1 MNNSKENILKRI
13 AAAGMPEYAYPDFG
27 YEPQHFDDPAAM
39 FAQRLRAA
47 GGEAVWLDG
56 ATTLDEVVR
65 RCYPDAKSVASALPE
80 VTLATVNP
88 DRVEDPRELVD
99 IDLGVVSGAFG
110 VAENGAVW
118 IPQDI
123 RHKALYFGA
132 TALMVVIP
140 RDALVDTMHEA
151 VVRPKSGTSPTGVSC
166 RALRRRPTSNRRWYS
181 APTGRCPSPSCCADR
196 LPRERGVCH
205 VPVGISRAFFCRGS
219 RLFRGL
225 VFPVRIF
232 YLCRMTTELCAYS
245 VEACETA
252 RRAGVTRVELC
263 ASPYEGGTTPSAA
276 AIRMARRIGG
286 LQLSVMV
293 RPRGGDF
300 LYSDTEFRQMLE
312 EVRFARECGA
322 DGVVFGVLTPPRRAG
337 RRAAYGCPGRRGGAD
352 ADHLSPGVSTW
363 RATWRRRSKRRW
375 LPDAAG
381 S

>member
-56 ATTLDEVVR
+56 QRRSMRSYAAAT
-65 RCYPDAKSVASALPE
+65 PDAKSVASALPE
-80 VTLATVNP
+80 VTRRHGESRPGRRPA
-88 DRVEDPRELVD
+88 RVGRHRPGGRFGGVRCRRERCRVD
-99 IDLGVVSGAFG
+99 
-110 VAENGAVW
+110 
-118 IPQDI
+118 PQDI

-151 VVRPKSGTSPTGVSC
+151 VVRPEVGDFAYGCFMSGPSKTADIEQAWC
-166 RALRRRPTSNRRWYS
+166 S

-245 VEACETA
+245 VEACEAA

-276 AIRMARRIGG
+276 P
-286 LQLSVMV
+286 SV
-293 RPRGGDF
+293 
-300 LYSDTEFRQMLE
+300 
-312 EVRFARECGA
+312 
-322 DGVVFGVLTPPRRAG
+322 
-337 RRAAYGCPGRRGGAD
+337 
-352 ADHLSPGVSTW
+352 W
-363 RATWRRRSKRRW
+363 RAVSEGCSS
-375 LPDAAG
+375 A
-381 S
+381 

>member
-1 MNNSKENILKRI
+1 
-13 AAAGMPEYAYPDFG
+13 MPEYAYPDFG

-151 VVRPKSGTSPTGVSC
+151 VVRPGSRGTSPTGVSC
-166 RALRRRPTSNRRWYS
+166 RALRRLPTSNRRWCS

-196 LPRERGVCH
+196 LPRERGVRR
-205 VPVGISRAFFCRGS
+205 VPCAGRDFPYLFLPRQPA
-219 RLFRGL
+219 FRGL

-245 VEACETA
+245 VEACEAA

-263 ASPYEGGTTPSAA
+263 ASPLRGRHDPFGCRHPYGAPYRRVAA
-276 AIRMARRIGG
+276 QRDGASPRRGFPLFRYRIPPNARRGA
-286 LQLSVMV
+286 L
-293 RPRGGDF
+293 RPRMWRRRRGLRRAHPPTGG
-300 LYSDTEFRQMLE
+300 STCS
-312 EVRFARECGA
+312 VR
-322 DGVVFGVLTPPRRAG
+322 LPWSPRRG
-337 RRAAYGCPGRRGGAD
+337 RCRPPSTGR
-352 ADHLSPGVSTW
+352 STW

>member
-56 ATTLDEVVR
+56 ATTL
-65 RCYPDAKSVASALPE
+65 ASALPE

-151 VVRPKSGTSPTGVSC
+151 VVRPEV
-166 RALRRRPTSNRRWYS
+166 
-181 APTGRCPSPSCCADR
+181 
-196 LPRERGVCH
+196 
-205 VPVGISRAFFCRGS
+205 
-219 RLFRGL
+219 
-225 VFPVRIF
+225 
-232 YLCRMTTELCAYS
+232 
-245 VEACETA
+245 
-252 RRAGVTRVELC
+252 
-263 ASPYEGGTTPSAA
+263 
-276 AIRMARRIGG
+276 
-286 LQLSVMV
+286 
-293 RPRGGDF
+293 GDF
-300 LYSDTEFRQMLE
+300 
-312 EVRFARECGA
+312 
-322 DGVVFGVLTPPRRAG
+322 
-337 RRAAYGCPGRRGGAD
+337 AYGCFMSGPSKTADIEQALVFGA
-352 ADHLSPGVSTW
+352 HGPMSVTVVL
-363 RATWRRRSKRRW
+363 R
-375 LPDAAG
+375 
-381 S
+381 

>member
-140 RDALVDTMHEA
+140 RDALWSIRCTKPSCA
-151 VVRPKSGTSPTGVSC
+151 PKSGTSPTGVSC
-166 RALRRRPTSNRRWYS
+166 RALRRLPTSNRRWCS

-196 LPRERGVCH
+196 LPGR
-205 VPVGISRAFFCRGS
+205 PFSQ
-219 RLFRGL
+219 
-225 VFPVRIF
+225 
-232 YLCRMTTELCAYS
+232 
-245 VEACETA
+245 ACFSGA
-252 RRAGVTRVELC
+252 
-263 ASPYEGGTTPSAA
+263 
-276 AIRMARRIGG
+276 
-286 LQLSVMV
+286 
-293 RPRGGDF
+293 DF
-300 LYSDTEFRQMLE
+300 L
-312 EVRFARECGA
+312 
-322 DGVVFGVLTPPRRAG
+322 P
-337 RRAAYGCPGRRGGAD
+337 
-352 ADHLSPGVSTW
+352 LSYDDRTL
-363 RATWRRRSKRRW
+363 R
-375 LPDAAG
+375 L
-381 S
+381 

>member
-88 DRVEDPRELVD
+88 NRVEDPRELVD

-151 VVRPKSGTSPTGVSC
+151 VVRPEVGDFAYGCFMCRSG
-166 RALRRRPTSNRRWYS
+166 
-181 APTGRCPSPSCCADR
+181 
-196 LPRERGVCH
+196 
-205 VPVGISRAFFCRGS
+205 
-219 RLFRGL
+219 
-225 VFPVRIF
+225 FPVPF
-232 YLCRMTTELCAYS
+232 
-245 VEACETA
+245 
-252 RRAGVTRVELC
+252 
-263 ASPYEGGTTPSAA
+263 SAA
-276 AIRMARRIGG
+276 AAG
-286 LQLSVMV
+286 LFAGL
-293 RPRGGDF
+293 F
-300 LYSDTEFRQMLE
+300 FRCGFFT
-312 EVRFARECGA
+312 FA
-322 DGVVFGVLTPPRRAG
+322 V
-337 RRAAYGCPGRRGGAD
+337 
-352 ADHLSPGVSTW
+352 
-363 RATWRRRSKRRW
+363 
-375 LPDAAG
+375 
-381 S
+381 

>member
-151 VVRPKSGTSPTGVSC
+151 VVRPEVGGLRLRVFHVGPFEDCRHRTGAGVQRPRADVRHRRAALTACPGSGEY
-166 RALRRRPTSNRRWYS
+166 A
-181 APTGRCPSPSCCADR
+181 
-196 LPRERGVCH
+196 VCH
-205 VPVGISRAFFCRGS
+205 VPVGISRTFFCRGS
-219 RLFRGL
+219 RPFAGLFSGADFLPLPYDDRTLRLQRRG
-225 VFPVRIF
+225 VRG
-232 YLCRMTTELCAYS
+232 CPPCG
-245 VEACETA
+245 CHA
-252 RRAGVTRVELC
+252 RGIVCLP
-263 ASPYEGGTTPSAA
+263 PYEGGTTP
-276 AIRMARRIGG
+276 R
-286 LQLSVMV
+286 LPPSV
-293 RPRGGDF
+293 
-300 LYSDTEFRQMLE
+300 
-312 EVRFARECGA
+312 
-322 DGVVFGVLTPPRRAG
+322 
-337 RRAAYGCPGRRGGAD
+337 
-352 ADHLSPGVSTW
+352 W
-363 RATWRRRSKRRW
+363 RAVSEGCSS
-375 LPDAAG
+375 A
-381 S
+381 